1 MNPMQIAISEVV
13 EVVAE
18 DAILAP
24 NSHNHGHTTTVF
36 AWSA

>member
-1 MNPMQIAISEVV
+1 MSIEISEVV
-13 EVVAE
+13 AQVEE

-36 AWSA
+36 AWNA